1 MKFLIAVV
9 FIFCPLRL
17 MAAEKPNIVVILAD
31 DLGYGDVSCYNP
43 TRGKINTPHID
54 RLAAQGM
61 RFTDAHSS
69 SSVCSPSRYTLLTG
83 RYHWRSS
90 LQAGIVDLWGPPLIA
105 PERVTIASLARE
117 LGYHTAAIGKWHLG
131 WEWSIEKNDRFLF
144 QFGKNA
150 TGEATPRHLAA
161 WKKTF
166 SQAIGGGPTTRGFQS
181 YFGTDVPNWPPFCFI
196 ENDRTIGLPSTLLP
210 QKDLTNNQ
218 ASRQGPAL
226 PDWKLENILPA
237 LTQRTCDSIKTLAA
251 HPQPYLLYF
260 ALTTPHTPLAVNP
273 VWRGKSGLDNDCADL
288 ILETDAA
295 IGQVLDAIE
304 QSGEAANTL
313 VLFTSDNGFAPYV
326 GAKQLEAKGHYPSGP
341 LRGYKFDVWEGG
353 HRLPFVIRWPGVV
366 KAGGVCDQ
374 LVHHA
379 DLLATLADVWQSPL
393 PADAGEDSYSL
404 LPILRGKDQSVRETA
419 VSCSANGV
427 PGLRVGSWK
436 FIPAPEPQLYYLAT
450 DLAESNNR
458 ASDQPERVKEMRQ
471 RLETLITQGRST
483 PGPQQKNDVTV
494 RRHGKPSP

>member
-1 MKFLIAVV
+1 MKTLIASFFV
-9 FIFCPLRL
+9 FSTLRL

-43 TRGKINTPHID
+43 MRGKISTPHID

-90 LQAGIVDLWGPPLIA
+90 LQSGIVDLWGAPLIA
-105 PERVTIASLARE
+105 PDRINIASLARE
-117 LGYHTAAIGKWHLG
+117 LGYHTSAVGKWHLG
-131 WEWSIEKNDRFLF
+131 WNWPIEKNDKSLF
-144 QFGKNA
+144 EFRKNE
-150 TGEATPRHLAA
+150 TPEATPQHLMA

-166 SQAIGGGPTTRGFQS
+166 SQPIPGGPTTRGFQT

-196 ENDRTIGLPSTLLP
+196 ENDKTIGIPSVPLAA
-210 QKDLTNNQ
+210 KDMGNNR
-218 ASRQGPAL
+218 ASRRGPSL
-226 PDWKLENILPA
+226 PDWSLEAILPA
-237 LTQRTCDSIKTLAA
+237 LSQRACEMIKTQAA
-251 HPQPYLLYF
+251 KEAPYLLYF
-260 ALTTPHTPLAVNP
+260 ALTTPHTPLAVNAA
-273 VWRGKSGLDNDCADL
+273 WRGKSGLDSECADL

-295 IGQVLDAIE
+295 IGQILDAIE

-313 VLFTSDNGFAPYV
+313 VLFTSDNGFAPYA

-353 HRLPFVIRWPGVV
+353 HRLPFIVCWPAVV
-366 KAGGVCDQ
+366 RPGSVCHQ
-374 LVHHA
+374 LIHHA
-379 DLLATLADVWQSPL
+379 DLLATLADAWQSPL
-393 PADAGEDSYSL
+393 PAHAGEDSFSL
-404 LPILRGKDQSVRETA
+404 MPLLRGKDQAVRETA
-419 VSCSANGV
+419 ISCSANGI

-436 FIPAPEPQLYYLAT
+436 FIPAPEPQLYDLSA
-450 DLAESNNR
+450 DLAESTNL
-458 ASDQPERVKEMRQ
+458 AQEMPERVKDMHGT
-471 RLETLITQGRST
+471 LETLITQGRST
-483 PGPQQKNDVTV
+483 PGPRQKNDVTV

>member
-1 MKFLIAVV
+1 MKTLIAC
-9 FIFCPLRL
+9 FFAFFSLRL

-90 LQAGIVDLWGPPLIA
+90 LQTGIVDLWGAPLIA
-105 PERVTIASLARE
+105 PDRISIASLARE
-117 LGYHTAAIGKWHLG
+117 RGYHTSAIGKWHLG
-131 WEWSIEKNDRFLF
+131 WDWPIEKNDRSLF
-144 QFGKNA
+144 EFRKNE
-150 TGEATPRHLAA
+150 TPEATPRHLAA
-161 WKKTF
+161 WKHTF
-166 SQAIGGGPTTRGFQS
+166 SQKIAGGPTTRGFDS
-181 YFGTDVPNWPPFCFI
+181 YFGTDVPNWPPYCFI
-196 ENDRTIGLPSTLLP
+196 ENDRTIGLPSTPLAK
-210 QKDLTNNQ
+210 KDMGNNR
-218 ASRQGPAL
+218 ASRMGPAL
-226 PDWKLENILPA
+226 PDWSLEAILPA
-237 LTQRTCDSIKTLAA
+237 LSQRACETIKTQAA
-251 HPQPYLLYF
+251 KESPYLLYL
-260 ALTTPHTPLAVNP
+260 ALTTPHTPLAVNAA
-273 VWRGKSGLDNDCADL
+273 WRGKSGLDNDCADL

-353 HRLPFVIRWPGVV
+353 HRLPFIIRWPGVV
-366 KAGGVCDQ
+366 KAGSVSDQ

-379 DLLATLADVWQSPL
+379 DLLATLADIWQSPL
-393 PADAGEDSYSL
+393 PANAGEDSHSL

-419 VSCSANGV
+419 ISCSANGV

-436 FIPAPEPQLYYLAT
+436 FIPAPEPQLYDLAT
-450 DLAESNNR
+450 DLAESTNR
-458 ASDQPERVKEMRQ
+458 AKEMPERVKEMRQ
-471 RLETLITQGRST
+471 TLETLITQGRST
-483 PGPQQKNDVTV
+483 PGPRQKNDVTV

>member
-1 MKFLIAVV
+1 MRPFISLFFLSLS
-9 FIFCPLRL
+9 LRL

-31 DLGYGDVSCYNP
+31 DLGYGDVSCYNS

-69 SSVCSPSRYTLLTG
+69 SAVCSPSRYTLLTG

-90 LQAGIVDLWGPPLIA
+90 LQAGIVDFWGPPLIA

-117 LGYHTAAIGKWHLG
+117 IGYHTSAVGKWHLG
-131 WEWSIEKNDRFLF
+131 WEWSIEKNDRLLF
-144 QFGKNA
+144 QFGKNSA
-150 TGEATPRHLAA
+150 VEATPRHLAA

-166 SQAIGGGPTTRGFQS
+166 SQPIGGGPITRGFES

-196 ENDRTIGLPSTLLP
+196 ENDRTIGLPSTLLT
-210 QKDLTNNQ
+210 QKDMANNQ

-226 PDWKLENILPA
+226 PDWNLEAILPA
-237 LTQRTCDSIKTLAA
+237 LSQRACETIKTQAA
-251 HPQPYLLYF
+251 KEAPYLLYF

-273 VWRGKSGLDNDCADL
+273 AWRGKSGLDNDCADL

-295 IGQVLDAIE
+295 IGQVLEAIE

-326 GAKQLEAKGHYPSGP
+326 GAKQLEAKGHFPSGP

-353 HRLPFVIRWPGVV
+353 HRLPFIIRWPAVV
-366 KAGGVCDQ
+366 KAGSVCDQ

-379 DLLATLADVWQSPL
+379 DILATLADVWQSTL
-393 PADAGEDSYSL
+393 PANAGEDSFSL
-404 LPILRGKDQSVRETA
+404 LPLLRGKDQAVRENA
-419 VSCSANGV
+419 ISCSGNGI

-436 FIPAPEPQLYYLAT
+436 FIPAPATQLYDLNA
-450 DLAESNNR
+450 DLAESTNLAN
-458 ASDQPERVKEMRQ
+458 AQPERVKEMRQ
-471 RLETLITQGRST
+471 TLETLIIRGRSS
-483 PGPQQKNDVTV
+483 PGPDQKNDVSV
-494 RRHGKPSP
+494 RRHGKPAP